1 MPAPGSDQ
9 PPERPAARA
18 TASARVSPP
27 AQPFAPPAPADQP
40 NERGPQAFSEFTTDI
55 AGRGQAVPAP
65 GSPAARTAPPEQY
78 GEHTTDVAGRNQ
90 PPGQPY
96 VPAPALPTM
105 HAAPPLENGFPP
117 APAPDS
123 TQPFGERP
131 RMGGVFPG
139 PASRATVAP
148 PDPEQTANWPSR
160 PAPGEADQG
169 RFDSFRPDAP
179 EPAPAE
185 AAKPETPHVRMLPVI
200 LGVIL
205 GAGLLVGL
213 TLGITWLIARGSH
226 DGDTGGSGFS
236 VKAGDCVK
244 REGTAAVTANCTDAG
259 SFEVTAIVDA
269 KEKCPDL
276 NQPYVVNPTTGGGS
290 QVLCLKPRA

>member
-1 MPAPGSDQ
+1 M
-9 PPERPAARA
+9 
-18 TASARVSPP
+18 
-27 AQPFAPPAPADQP
+27 
-40 NERGPQAFSEFTTDI
+40 
-55 AGRGQAVPAP
+55 
-65 GSPAARTAPPEQY
+65 
-78 GEHTTDVAGRNQ
+78 AGRNQ

-236 VKAGDCVK
+236 VKARRLRQARGHRGGHRELHRRGLLRGDGDRRRQGEVP
-244 REGTAAVTANCTDAG
+244 RPQPAVRGQPDHRRRLPGALPQAPRLSTRRARGAVIPARPVAARRAR
-259 SFEVTAIVDA
+259 
-269 KEKCPDL
+269 
-276 NQPYVVNPTTGGGS
+276 GGF
-290 QVLCLKPRA
+290 RARIRPA